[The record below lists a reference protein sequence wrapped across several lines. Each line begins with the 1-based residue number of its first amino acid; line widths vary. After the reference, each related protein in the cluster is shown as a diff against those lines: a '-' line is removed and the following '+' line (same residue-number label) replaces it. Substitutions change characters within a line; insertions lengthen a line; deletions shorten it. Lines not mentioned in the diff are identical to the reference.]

1 MNNLSEI
8 TKYIMRLLKRKGR
21 MEMKAIVKE
30 TLLKFSGEGAQQIWN
45 SINNNCTTSKPRFQK
60 HKATKTRRATY
71 SLK

>member
-1 MNNLSEI
+1 
-8 TKYIMRLLKRKGR
+8 

-30 TLLKFSGEGAQQIWN
+30 TLLKFSGEGAQRIWN